1 MTDGG
6 LLTLTHTGTVNNT
19 SGTFQVDE
27 SGTLTVNTSTINHGT
42 VTVAADTD
50 SDAAGTL
57 NLVGSAVI
65 ENGTLTNHGLID
77 VTTGTN
83 ELRTEAVTT
92 DGALTVAAGAT
103 LNVDQGGSLSNS
115 GTITVDG
122 IASIDGSTSP
132 VAVTNSNLV
141 EVTDGGLL
149 TLTHTGTVNNTSGT
163 FQVDESGT
171 LTVNTSTINH
181 GTVTVAA
188 DTDSDAAGTL
198 NLVGSA
204 VIENGTLT
212 NHGLID
218 VTTGTNEL
226 RTEAVTTDG
235 ALTVAAGATLN
246 VDQGGSL
253 SNSGTITVDGIASI
267 DGSTS
272 PVAVTN
278 SNLVEVTDG
287 GLLTLTHTGTV
298 NNTSGTF
305 QVDESGTL
313 TVNTSTINHG
323 TVTVAADT
331 DSDAAGTLNL
341 VGSAVIENGTLTNH
355 GLIDVTTGTNELR
368 TEAVTTDGALTVA
381 AGATLNVDQGGSLS
395 NSGTITVDGI
405 ASIDGS
411 TSPVA
416 VTNSNLVE
424 VTDGGLLTLTHTGT
438 VNNTSGTFQVD
449 ESGTLTVNTST
460 INHGTVTVAADT
472 DSDAAGTLN
481 LVGSAVIENGTLTN
495 HGLIDV
501 TTGTNELRTEA
512 VTTDGAL
519 TVAAGA
525 TLNVDQGGSLSNS
538 GTITVDGI
546 ASIDGST
553 SPVAVTNSNLV
564 EVTDGGLLTLTHTG
578 TVNNTSGTF
587 QVDESGTL
595 TVNTSTIN
603 HGTVTVAAD
612 TDSDAAG
619 TLNLV
624 GSAVIENGT
633 LTNHGLIDVTTGTNE
648 LRTEA
653 VTTDG
658 ALTVAAGATL
668 NVDQGGSLSNSGT
681 ITVDGIASI
690 DGSTSPVAVTNSN
703 LVEVTDGGLLTLT
716 HTGTVNNTSGTFQVD
731 ESGTLTVNTSTINH
745 GTVTVAADTDSD
757 AAGTLNLVGSAV
769 IENGTL
775 TNHGLIDVTTGT
787 NELRTEAVTTDGAL
801 TVAAGA
807 TLNVDQ
813 GGSLSNSGTITV
825 DGIASIDGSTSP
837 VAVTNSNLVEVTDGG
852 LLTLTHTGTVNN
864 TSGTFQVDES
874 GTLTVNTS
882 TINHGTVTVAADTDS
897 DAAGT
902 LNLVGSAVIENGTL
916 TNHGLIDVTTGTNEL
931 RTEAVTTDGALT
943 VAAGATLNVDQGG
956 SLSNS
961 GTITV
966 DGIASIDG
974 STSPVAVTNSN
985 LVEVTD
991 GGLLTLTHT
1000 GTVNNTSGTF
1010 QVDESGT
1017 LTVNTSTINHG
1028 TVTVAADT
1036 DSDAA
1041 GTLNLVGSAVIEN
1054 GTLTNHGLIDVTT
1067 GTNELRTEAVT
1078 TDGALTVAA
1087 GATLNVDQGGSLSNS
1102 GTITVDGI
1110 ASIDGSTS
1118 PVAVTNSNLVE
1129 VTDGG
1134 LLTLT
1139 HTGTVNNTSGTFQVD
1154 ESGTL
1159 TVNTST
1165 INHGTVTVAADTD
1178 SDAAGTLN
1186 LVGSA
1191 VIENGTLTNHGL
1203 IDVTTGT
1210 NELRTEAVTTD
1221 GALTVAAGATLNVDQ
1236 GGSLSNSGTIT
1247 VDGIASIDGS
1257 TSPVAVTNSNLVE
1270 VTDGGLLTLTHTG
1283 TVNNTSGTFQVD
1295 ESGTL
1300 TVNTSTINHGTVTV
1314 AADTDSDAAGT
1325 LNLVGSAVIENGTLT
1340 NHGLIDVTTGTNE
1353 LRTEAVTTDG
1363 ALTVAAG
1370 ATLNVDQGGSLSNS
1384 GTITVDGIASIDG
1397 STSPVA
1403 VTNSNL
1409 VEVTDGGL
1417 LTLTHTGTVNNTSG
1431 TFQVDESG
1439 TLTVNTSTINHG
1451 TVTVAADTDSDAAG
1465 TLNLVGS
1472 AVIENGT
1479 LTNHG
1484 LIDVTTGT
1492 NELRTEAVTTDGALT
1507 VAAGATLN
1515 VDQGGSLSNSGTITV
1530 DGIASIDGSTSPV
1543 AVTNSNLVEVTDG
1556 GLLTLTHTGTVNN
1569 TSGTFQVDES
1579 GTLTVNTST
1588 INHGTVTVAADTD
1601 SDAAGTLNLVGS
1613 AVIENGT
1620 LTNHGLIDV
1629 TTGTNELRTEAVT
1642 TDGALTVAA
1651 GATLNVDQGGS
1662 LSNSGTITVNGIA
1675 SIDGSPARSPSPTAT
1690 WSR

>member
-882 TINHGTVTVAADTDS
+882 TINHGTVTVAADS

-916 TNHGLIDVTTGTNEL
+916 TNHGLIDVTTGTVNAIQNIDPAHFTNDGEILVTGDSTSLLLLNDTLDDTGGSVQVNAGNTAAVAPKLEL
-931 RTEAVTTDGALT
+931 QTATIDGHATGRVINHGLLNSTGTSELDNLALT
-943 VAAGATLNVDQGG
+943 
-956 SLSNS
+956 NS
-961 GTITV
+961 GTI
-966 DGIASIDG
+966 
-974 STSPVAVTNSN
+974 
-985 LVEVTD
+985 EV
-991 GGLLTLTHT
+991 L
-1000 GTVNNTSGTF
+1000 S
-1010 QVDESGT
+1010 
-1017 LTVNTSTINHG
+1017 
-1028 TVTVAADT
+1028 
-1036 DSDAA
+1036 DS
-1041 GTLNLVGSAVIEN
+1041 
-1054 GTLTNHGLIDVTT
+1054 
-1067 GTNELRTEAVT
+1067 
-1078 TDGALTVAA
+1078 
-1087 GATLNVDQGGSLSNS
+1087 
-1102 GTITVDGI
+1102 
-1110 ASIDGSTS
+1110 
-1118 PVAVTNSNLVE
+1118 
-1129 VTDGG
+1129 
-1134 LLTLT
+1134 
-1139 HTGTVNNTSGTFQVD
+1139 
-1154 ESGTL
+1154 
-1159 TVNTST
+1159 
-1165 INHGTVTVAADTD
+1165 
-1178 SDAAGTLN
+1178 
-1186 LVGSA
+1186 
-1191 VIENGTLTNHGL
+1191 
-1203 IDVTTGT
+1203 
-1210 NELRTEAVTTD
+1210 
-1221 GALTVAAGATLNVDQ
+1221 
-1236 GGSLSNSGTIT
+1236 
-1247 VDGIASIDGS
+1247 
-1257 TSPVAVTNSNLVE
+1257 
-1270 VTDGGLLTLTHTG
+1270 
-1283 TVNNTSGTFQVD
+1283 
-1295 ESGTL
+1295 
-1300 TVNTSTINHGTVTV
+1300 
-1314 AADTDSDAAGT
+1314 
-1325 LNLVGSAVIENGTLT
+1325 
-1340 NHGLIDVTTGTNE
+1340 
-1353 LRTEAVTTDG
+1353 
-1363 ALTVAAG
+1363 
-1370 ATLNVDQGGSLSNS
+1370 
-1384 GTITVDGIASIDG
+1384 
-1397 STSPVA
+1397 
-1403 VTNSNL
+1403 
-1409 VEVTDGGL
+1409 
-1417 LTLTHTGTVNNTSG
+1417 
-1431 TFQVDESG
+1431 
-1439 TLTVNTSTINHG
+1439 
-1451 TVTVAADTDSDAAG
+1451 
-1465 TLNLVGS
+1465 
-1472 AVIENGT
+1472 
-1479 LTNHG
+1479 
-1484 LIDVTTGT
+1484 
-1492 NELRTEAVTTDGALT
+1492 
-1507 VAAGATLN
+1507 
-1515 VDQGGSLSNSGTITV
+1515 
-1530 DGIASIDGSTSPV
+1530 
-1543 AVTNSNLVEVTDG
+1543 
-1556 GLLTLTHTGTVNN
+1556 
-1569 TSGTFQVDES
+1569 
-1579 GTLTVNTST
+1579 
-1588 INHGTVTVAADTD
+1588 
-1601 SDAAGTLNLVGS
+1601 
-1613 AVIENGT
+1613 
-1620 LTNHGLIDV
+1620 
-1629 TTGTNELRTEAVT
+1629 
-1642 TDGALTVAA
+1642 
-1651 GATLNVDQGGS
+1651 
-1662 LSNSGTITVNGIA
+1662 
-1675 SIDGSPARSPSPTAT
+1675 
-1690 WSR
+1690 